1 MPRSRY
7 EYRVGETE
15 SKKEGIDLVHTE
27 NTTQPMRKIAL
38 WYLAVASPLRD
49 GKGDVPSDVWLNTSI
64 MKGSS
69 SSKVTNI

>member
-49 GKGDVPSDVWLNTSI
+49 GKGDVPSDV
-64 MKGSS
+64 
-69 SSKVTNI
+69 